1 MAAPDLGGDDRR
13 RIVGM
18 SVRSD
23 SSLRLLCPRDD
34 FADRVLTMLRGAVE
48 TLTISDPLD
57 PSTDIGPVIDQEA
70 LAALDA
76 YATAMARRP
85 LGERARCAI
94 LARD

>member
-76 YATAMARRP
+76 YASAFEHLLMDEARRLP
-85 LGERARCAI
+85 GK
-94 LARD
+94 